1 MVKLFRIHYVIPGVK
16 APAPHHQSGVI
27 PLANGPAEALGQG
40 MISVCACDPN
50 IILDDLNRGTDAPY
64 AIACKACA
72 ETDVWKA
79 AIRANPHPS
88 TQRVATE
95 TEDVSE
101 AIKGCC

>member
-1 MVKLFRIHYVIPGVK
+1 MVKLLRIHFVVPGSR
-16 APAPHHQSGVI
+16 APAPHHESGII
-27 PLANGPAEALGQG
+27 PLKNGPAEALGQG
-40 MISVCACDPN
+40 MISVACCDPSIVFDEQN
-50 IILDDLNRGTDAPY
+50 SGTDAPY

-72 ETDVWKA
+72 ETEVWKA

-88 TQRVATE
+88 TRRVATE